1 MMVGCCG
8 DELSLGGTRGRTPVR
23 RSPSPPLVVPPA
35 RPARRPD
42 VSLWVSRLTEA
53 KSVGVLVTGDGGEE
67 QMAQSEPEQGAAAEG
82 KEAGDEGEGDE
93 GGDVGVGAAGPAG
106 GESPETEVEV
116 EAEIEIEVEAEA
128 EAEPMDEDA
137 VQAGAGGAEQP
148 PRAAVEAA
156 DAAQRVPRAKFTQV
170 QVQELERIFRRI
182 QYPDVLTR

>member
-1 MMVGCCG
+1 
-8 DELSLGGTRGRTPVR
+8 
-23 RSPSPPLVVPPA
+23 
-35 RPARRPD
+35 
-42 VSLWVSRLTEA
+42 
-53 KSVGVLVTGDGGEE
+53 
-67 QMAQSEPEQGAAAEG
+67 MAQSEPEQGAAAEG

-116 EAEIEIEVEAEA
+116 EAEIEVEVEAEA